1 MDALVDRENRE
12 SLLRDWAKEVS
23 AKDAKRRELVAE
35 AAGKGPKE
43 RRPPPSRSVGIPEPP
58 FLGARVLDEISL
70 EGLFP
75 LIDRNTLYRLHWG
88 AKNAKGDLLENLV
101 RTEFEPRLLGFQQEA
116 LSGNWIE
123 VHGAYGYFPAAASG
137 EDLVIFDPEDP
148 RREVGRFTF
157 PRQSVRDRLCLSD
170 FFRPLASESAGPED
184 MVALQLVTVAS
195 PRLEKAVESLHE
207 GAYTETY
214 FLHGFGVRL
223 AEAGAEYLHRRI
235 RRELGI
241 GPERGLRYSWG
252 YGACPDPLQHELV
265 FDLLPARE
273 ALNMSLTE
281 AGSLVPELSTAALVV
296 HHPEARYFSV

>member
-1 MDALVDRENRE
+1 
-12 SLLRDWAKEVS
+12 
-23 AKDAKRRELVAE
+23 
-35 AAGKGPKE
+35 
-43 RRPPPSRSVGIPEPP
+43 VGIPDPP
-58 FLGARVLDEISL
+58 FFGPRVLEEISL

-88 AKNAKGDLLENLV
+88 AKNAKDDIFKSLV
-101 RTEFEPRLLGFQQEA
+101 KTEFEPRLARFQQEA

-123 VHGAYGYFPAAASG
+123 VRGAYGYFPAAASG
-137 EDLVIFDPEDP
+137 EDLVIFDLEDP
-148 RREVGRFTF
+148 RTEVGRFAF
-157 PRQSVRDRLCLSD
+157 PRQSGRDHLCLSD
-170 FFRPLASESAGPED
+170 FFRPIASESASPED
-184 MVALQLVTVAS
+184 IVALQVVTVAS

-207 GAYTETY
+207 GAYTEPY

-273 ALNMSLTE
+273 ALDMSLTE